1 MTKLKTMAICLL
13 LVGGGVYG
21 LALAAIRIN
30 GIRSGTPDAAQP
42 SLPAKSRAQ
51 PPLKLMKEY
60 LVEPPD
66 MLLVELLEG
75 LPGRRIS
82 GERLVRPDGSV
93 SLGWYGDLHVAGKT
107 MPEIKADLIKL
118 LQRFLTDDQLG
129 LLQYDQD
136 TGEIL
141 NDPKTGEPKAH

>member
-1 MTKLKTMAICLL
+1 M
-13 LVGGGVYG
+13 
-21 LALAAIRIN
+21 
-30 GIRSGTPDAAQP
+30 
-42 SLPAKSRAQ
+42 
-51 PPLKLMKEY
+51 
-60 LVEPPD
+60 
-66 MLLVELLEG
+66 
-75 LPGRRIS
+75 
-82 GERLVRPDGSV
+82 RPDGSV

-141 NDPKTGEPKAH
+141 NDPKTGEPKPH